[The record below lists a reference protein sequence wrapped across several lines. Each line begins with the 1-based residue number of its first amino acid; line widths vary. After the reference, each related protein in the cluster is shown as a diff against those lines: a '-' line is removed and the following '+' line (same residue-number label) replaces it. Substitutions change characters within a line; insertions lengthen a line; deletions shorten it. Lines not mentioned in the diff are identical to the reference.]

1 MNATTATRSGRDSRT
16 ATLVMACVG
25 VFVAYLPVTTVS
37 VSLPAIQ
44 RSLHASTAD
53 LSWVTDSFVLP
64 MAALILTAG
73 VVGDAYGRRKVFQA
87 GLAFCAAGAA
97 IALSAGSVQVL
108 WVGQAFAGVGAAAL
122 LPATL
127 GLISHAVPNP
137 RERAKYVSLWTAS
150 LMGAL
155 AVGPLIAGVIP
166 EGASWRWIYLVPIP
180 ASLLAMAAGA
190 RFLTDSR
197 AADSRA
203 VDSRAAD
210 SRAADSRAA
219 GSRPAGSRPAGFR
232 RLDWPGQIT
241 AAVAVTSLVYAVIE
255 GGGASFGE
263 TPVLVALAL
272 SAASLVAFIV
282 IELRSSS
289 PMLDPKLFRSPAF
302 TATALVAMISF
313 LGLIG
318 FVFVLSLYLGQ
329 VQRLG
334 TLDAGY
340 RMLTLTFTAMV
351 AGPVFGRLMHRVPAR
366 VLITS
371 GLLLATGAL
380 LALTSIDAHTSF
392 AELAWRLILLGIG
405 FGAVFAPMTATA
417 INAVPQHLAGMAAAG
432 SNAFRQLGAA
442 LGPALMGALL
452 TTRISSAL
460 PGHLADAHLGAEARH
475 RVTDAVDGAGF
486 GAVHA
491 IDLGADTSRML
502 DAFSLA
508 FLDGIRLCLTV
519 AAGIML
525 LAAVAGALLLRRPR
539 GSAPTAGAATPQ
551 RAGEPALIG

>member
-1 MNATTATRSGRDSRT
+1 
-16 ATLVMACVG
+16 MACVG

-37 VSLPAIQ
+37 VGLPKIQ
-44 RSLHASTAD
+44 RSLDASTAD
-53 LSWVTDSFVLP
+53 LAWVTDAFVLP

-73 VVGDAYGRRKVFQA
+73 VVGDVYGRRKVFQT

-127 GLISHAVPNP
+127 GLISHAVPDP

-155 AVGPLIAGVIP
+155 AVGPLISGAIP
-166 EGASWRWIYLVPIP
+166 EGASWRWIYLLPVP
-180 ASLLAMAAGA
+180 ASLLAMGAAA
-190 RFLTDSR
+190 RFL
-197 AADSRA
+197 
-203 VDSRAAD
+203 
-210 SRAADSRAA
+210 ADSRAA
-219 GSRPAGSRPAGFR
+219 GSR

-263 TPVLVALAL
+263 TRVTVALVL
-272 SAASLVAFIV
+272 SAVSFAAFV
-282 IELRSSS
+282 VVELRSGS

-302 TATALVAMISF
+302 SATALVAMISF

-334 TLDAGY
+334 TLEAGC
-340 RMLTLTFTAMV
+340 RMLMLTLPAML

-366 VLITS
+366 VLITT
-371 GLLLATGAL
+371 GLLVATGAL

-392 AELAWRLILLGIG
+392 AALAWRLVLLGIG

-417 INAVPQHLAGMAAAG
+417 INAVPHHLAGMAAAG

-452 TTRISSAL
+452 TTRVGSAL
-460 PGHLADAHLGAEARH
+460 PGHLADTPLDAEARH
-475 RVTDAVDGAGF
+475 RVADAVDSAGF

-502 DAFSLA
+502 DAFGLA

-525 LAAVAGALLLRRPR
+525 LAAVAGVILLRRPR
-539 GSAPTAGAATPQ
+539 GSAPSAGPSAEPTAGPTAAQ
-551 RAGEPALIG
+551 RTGEPVLSR

>member
-1 MNATTATRSGRDSRT
+1 
-16 ATLVMACVG
+16 MACVG

-44 RSLHASTAD
+44 RGLDASTAD
-53 LSWVTDSFVLP
+53 LSWVTDAFVLP

-73 VVGDAYGRRKVFQA
+73 VVGDVYGRRKVFQT

-97 IALSAGSVQVL
+97 IALSAGSVEVL
-108 WVGQAFAGVGAAAL
+108 WAGQAFAGIGAAAL

-127 GLISHAVPNP
+127 GLISHAVPDP
-137 RERAKYVSLWTAS
+137 RERAKYVSLWTTS

-155 AVGPLIAGVIP
+155 AVGPLLAGAIL
-166 EGASWRWIYLVPIP
+166 EHASWRWIFLAPVPV
-180 ASLLAMAAGA
+180 SLLAMAAAA
-190 RFLTDSR
+190 RYLTDSR
-197 AADSRA
+197 AS
-203 VDSRAAD
+203 
-210 SRAADSRAA
+210 
-219 GSRPAGSRPAGFR
+219 GTR

-263 TPVLVALAL
+263 TRVLVALAL
-272 SAASLVAFIV
+272 SAASLVAFV
-282 IELRSSS
+282 VTELRSGS

-302 TATALVAMISF
+302 SATALVAMISF

-340 RMLTLTFTAMV
+340 RMLMLTFPAMA

-366 VLITS
+366 VLITA

-380 LALTSIDAHTSF
+380 LSLTSVDANTSF
-392 AELAWRLILLGIG
+392 AALAWRLILLGIG

-417 INAVPQHLAGMAAAG
+417 INAVPHHLAGMAAAG

-452 TTRISSAL
+452 TTRVGSAL
-460 PGHLADAHLGAEARH
+460 PGHLADAHLGAEAQH
-475 RVTDAVDGAGF
+475 RVTDAVDSAGF

-491 IDLGADTSRML
+491 VDLGADTSRTL
-502 DAFSLA
+502 DAFGLA

-519 AAGIML
+519 AAAIML
-525 LAAVAGALLLRRPR
+525 LAAVVGAVLLRRPAA
-539 GSAPTAGAATPQ
+539 SETADAAEATSQ
-551 RAGEPALIG
+551 QAGEPALSH